1 MRKKVIAYF
10 RMSDD
15 EQVNSIERQRQT
27 YKTWLKNN
35 PADYE
40 CLGEYIERGKSGDA
54 CVTRPIQ
61 AELLTK
67 ISDKEI
73 KPDLLWVS
81 ESSRWGRFDTNYKYK
96 FVLPLKKA
104 GIKLQSNQQEIDFSK
119 PESDLLYDVSQSMS
133 YIENYQRAERVTSG
147 IAVLVEKK
155 ELPLH
160 TCYGLIKDGKK
171 LKLDNDKA
179 EIVRKMFARY
189 LERGS
194 INNVVYWLNHEVKIP
209 SPTGK
214 KWSLATVRDL
224 LRNPKVSGHY
234 VYGRRRTGKIFHYDN
249 SLLPKQRHEDEKGT
263 SLPQKQYFI
272 EYAPEIVEPII
283 DLETWGK
290 TQLLLIEKTQPTQR
304 LKGKKHKYTGVLRC
318 RCGSVMRGRKR
329 GPLVEYTCTHGNAGG
344 CTSIV
349 HYEVNLNNFIS
360 ETLKQMTDEDAVYN
374 VLYAQNK
381 STDDNEQELS
391 ELREKYA
398 RGQQRLYDLEGM
410 LPDGFTD
417 KLREL
422 KKEIDIKER
431 RSKTVLDL
439 TKLRLAAAETAR
451 HYKEVFKDATDAS
464 ELSREQIQEHF
475 KSITVELTRVQSQ
488 TGKRKYSS
496 INRLLIHTYMG
507 KENTDGDNGYNVSPL
522 DAISYLEWTVNVPL
536 PLKFARCIPDP
547 F

>member
-1 MRKKVIAYF
+1 
-10 RMSDD
+10 
-15 EQVNSIERQRQT
+15 
-27 YKTWLKNN
+27 
-35 PADYE
+35 
-40 CLGEYIERGKSGDA
+40 
-54 CVTRPIQ
+54 
-61 AELLTK
+61 
-67 ISDKEI
+67 
-73 KPDLLWVS
+73 
-81 ESSRWGRFDTNYKYK
+81 
-96 FVLPLKKA
+96 
-104 GIKLQSNQQEIDFSK
+104 
-119 PESDLLYDVSQSMS
+119 MS

-171 LKLDNDKA
+171 LKLDKEKA
-179 EIVRKMFARY
+179 EIVRRMFARY

-214 KWSLATVRDL
+214 KWSRVTVRDL
-224 LRNPKVSGHY
+224 LKNPKVAGHY
-234 VYGRRRTGKIFHYDN
+234 CYGRRRTGKIFHYDN
-249 SLLPKQRHEDEKGT
+249 SLLPKQRQEDEKGT
-263 SLPQKQYFI
+263 SLPQKEYFI

-318 RCGSVMRGRKR
+318 RCGSCLRGRRR
-329 GPLVEYTCTHGNAGG
+329 GPVVEYTCTHGAAGG

-349 HYEVNLNNFIS
+349 HYEVNINEFIS
-360 ETLKQMTDEDAVYN
+360 EVLAKMTDEDAVYDA
-374 VLYAQNK
+374 LYAQNK
-381 STDDNEQELS
+381 SSDENQKELS

-410 LPDGFTD
+410 LPDGFAD

-431 RSKTVLDL
+431 RAKSILDL
-439 TKLRLAAAETAR
+439 TKLRLTAAEVASN
-451 HYKEVFKDATDAS
+451 YKRVFKDITDAS
-464 ELSREQIQEHF
+464 QLTREQIQEYF
-475 KSITVELTRVQSQ
+475 KTINLELSRVKTQS
-488 TGKRKYSS
+488 GKRQHSA
-496 INRLLIHTYMG
+496 INRLFIHTYMG
-507 KENTDGDNGYNVSPL
+507 KDSTDRVVGYNTSPL
-522 DAISYLEWTVNVPL
+522 EEISYLAWSVNVPL
-536 PLKFARCIPDP
+536 PLKFSRCIPDP